1 MFLHLLNETEKVK
14 FLELAVYVANVDN
27 EFSQKEKEKIKEIC
41 KEMELDCKEV
51 ELKTDIDEVVDF
63 FAKCEEFKKR
73 VVFIEILC
81 LMLVDGIVQEEKEF
95 LEKLKEKFKLDN
107 EFESKVIKWCQ
118 EFYKIKFDGFLLLK

>member
-1 MFLHLLNETEKVK
+1 M
-14 FLELAVYVANVDN
+14 
-27 EFSQKEKEKIKEIC
+27 KEIC
-41 KEMELDCKEV
+41 KEMELDCKEFD
-51 ELKTDIDEVVDF
+51 LKTDIDEVVDF
-63 FAKCEEFKKR
+63 FAKGEEFKKR

-107 EFESKVIKWCQ
+107 EFESKVINWCQ